1 MGSQSIC
8 RYKLFLAV
16 GMVVTGSINTIST
29 KWADNQRAIGK
40 PEFPEHDFDHPF
52 LQAVGMFIGEFTC
65 LIAFQLWRRINKK
78 KVEDGEIDVG
88 SDDFR

>member
-1 MGSQSIC
+1 MF
-8 RYKLFLAV
+8 RYKLFLAL
-16 GMVVTGSINTIST
+16 GMVITGSINTIST

-65 LIAFQLWRRINKK
+65 LIAFQIWRRFNKK
-78 KVEDGEIDVG
+78 KVEEGEIDVG